1 MHFQGRVTPSPGP
14 ENEPQFYRRVMAPPA
29 PRNSIFRGGWRHHP
43 PIKNELYF
51 QGRVKAPPAAKDEFQ
66 GRVSCYS
73 TPAPFVGTGYI
84 LTRRYE
90 KALLQIIFL

>member
-1 MHFQGRVTPSPGP
+1 
-14 ENEPQFYRRVMAPPA
+14 
-29 PRNSIFRGGWRHHP
+29 
-43 PIKNELYF
+43 
-51 QGRVKAPPAAKDEFQ
+51 VKAPPAAKDEFQ